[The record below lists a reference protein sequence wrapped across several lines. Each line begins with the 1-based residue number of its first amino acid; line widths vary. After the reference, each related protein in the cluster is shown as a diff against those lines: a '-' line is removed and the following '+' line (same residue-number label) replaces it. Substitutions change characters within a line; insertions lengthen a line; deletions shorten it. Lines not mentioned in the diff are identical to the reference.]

1 MRGAPRASSTR
12 SKRSRSVGSASGAS
26 ATSRNC
32 TASRPRALSATSRR
46 PTGESIT
53 PMRASGRRTRSSA
66 RPSRVRAARSAAS
79 IAASSATLSI
89 PSGPSSSSISR
100 ISVSSLSI
108 WFISFTV
115 LHRLARLPDR
125 LELFQRL
132 VDAGPR
138 AVGRAMQRRAY
149 FLVFETRKLAH
160 HQRLA
165 LLVRQPG
172 YRAFEI
178 EHPGVPVAGG
188 RGGRDGMIAVAR
200 TLAIADHAC
209 APHIVT
215 RPVATEIGR
224 DSVQPRP
231 QAVLRIELR
240 VSAVGA
246 QPGFLEDVERVVLI
260 AGHAQKKA
268 HDLTL
273 VAAERLLERGREF
286 ELGNWVHRKGYNPA
300 KGLA

>member
-1 MRGAPRASSTR
+1 MRAAARSSSTR
-12 SKRSRSVGSASGAS
+12 SKRSRSMDSASGAS
-26 ATSRNC
+26 VTSRNC

-53 PMRASGRRTRSSA
+53 PMRARGRRTPSRA
-66 RPSRVRAARSAAS
+66 RPRRVRTARSPAS
-79 IAASSATLSI
+79 IAASSALSI

-138 AVGRAMQRRAY
+138 AVGRAIQRRAY
-149 FLVFETRKLAH
+149 LLVFETREFAH
-160 HQRLA
+160 HERLT

-178 EHPGVPVAGG
+178 EPPGVPVAAG
-188 RGGRDGMIAVAR
+188 RGGREVMVAVAR
-200 TLAIADHAC
+200 TVAIADHAC

-215 RPVATEIGR
+215 RAIAAEIGR

-240 VSAVGA
+240 ISAVGA
-246 QPGFLEDVERVVLI
+246 QPGFLEEVERVVLI
-260 AGHAQKKA
+260 ASDAPQKTYY
-268 HDLTL
+268 LTL
-273 VAAERLLERGREF
+273 VAAERLLERRRQG
-286 ELGNWVHRKGYNPA
+286 ELGNWVHRKGYTPA
-300 KGLA
+300 KGPA